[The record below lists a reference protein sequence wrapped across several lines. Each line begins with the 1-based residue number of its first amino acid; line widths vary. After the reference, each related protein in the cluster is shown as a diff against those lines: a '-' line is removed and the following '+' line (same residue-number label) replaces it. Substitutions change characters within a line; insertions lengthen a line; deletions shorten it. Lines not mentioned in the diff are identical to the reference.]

1 MLHDIRT
8 PVPNQQTRKE
18 STSRRG
24 PRVSKP
30 KRTSTTKLFSL
41 SFFFFKRVDRLIEN
55 TPNNLLMQNV
65 STQLYTVSTTQ
76 KGQRLL
82 ICFESDLSALLHRK
96 VDAACKLLQLFPP
109 RAFKGTSVPFDPFI
123 CIYTVWLTDA
133 RPEHT
138 GDPDM
143 QN

>member
-1 MLHDIRT
+1 MISAG
-8 PVPNQQTRKE
+8 PE
-18 STSRRG
+18 STNPQG
-24 PRVSKP
+24 IHEPPGATRVK
-30 KRTSTTKLFSL
+30 TKKDLYHEALLSL
-41 SFFFFKRVDRLIEN
+41 FFFFKRVDRLIEN

>member
-1 MLHDIRT
+1 
-8 PVPNQQTRKE
+8 
-18 STSRRG
+18 
-24 PRVSKP
+24 
-30 KRTSTTKLFSL
+30 
-41 SFFFFKRVDRLIEN
+41 
-55 TPNNLLMQNV
+55 MQNV